1 MNAIVT
7 VTMNPAVDKSA
18 AVEHVERD
26 TKLRCDSVRRD
37 PGGGGINVARAVS
50 RLGGLSVALYLSGG
64 PMGAYLDRLLTDEGI
79 EHRGLE
85 TAGETRENLTVTE
98 RSSGGQFRF
107 GMPGPSVTET
117 ECQAVLDAV
126 RASVPSGGYVI
137 GSGSLPPGAPDDFY
151 ATLAAVVKGAEASF
165 IVDTTGSALAQAIA
179 EGVFLTKPNI
189 DELSAMSGGRD
200 MEDPEIRKAAFDI
213 ISSGNADHVVVSLGA
228 GGALYV
234 SEAGARQLAAPTVPI
249 RSRIGAGDS
258 MVGGIV
264 HGLSEG
270 RSMLDAVK
278 LGVAAGAAAVMTD
291 GTELC
296 RGEDVKRLFDEME

>member
-26 TKLRCDSVRRD
+26 TKLRCGAVRRD
-37 PGGGGINVARAVS
+37 PGGGGINVSRAVS
-50 RLGGLSVALYLSGG
+50 RLGGSSEALYLAGG
-64 PMGAYLDRLLTDEGI
+64 PMGEYLDRLLTNEGI

-85 TAGETRENLTVTE
+85 IAGVTRENLTVTE
-98 RSSGGQFRF
+98 RSSGGQYRF
-107 GMPGPSVTET
+107 GMPGPSVTNR
-117 ECQAVLDAV
+117 ECQAMLDAV
-126 RASVPSGGYVI
+126 GESVRSGGYVI
-137 GSGSLPPGAPDDFY
+137 GSGSLPPGAPDSFY
-151 ATLAAVVKGAEASF
+151 AELAAVVKGADASF
-165 IVDTTGSALAQAIA
+165 VVDTTGSALAQAIA
-179 EGVFLTKPNI
+179 EGVFLTKPNV

-200 MEDPEIRKAAFDI
+200 MEDPEIRKAAVDVV
-213 ISSGNADHVVVSLGA
+213 SSGKADHVVVSLGA

-234 SEAGARQLAAPTVPI
+234 SEVGAKQLAAPTVPI

-270 RSMLDAVK
+270 RSIVEAVK

-296 RGEDVKRLFDEME
+296 RGEDVKRLFDEIR